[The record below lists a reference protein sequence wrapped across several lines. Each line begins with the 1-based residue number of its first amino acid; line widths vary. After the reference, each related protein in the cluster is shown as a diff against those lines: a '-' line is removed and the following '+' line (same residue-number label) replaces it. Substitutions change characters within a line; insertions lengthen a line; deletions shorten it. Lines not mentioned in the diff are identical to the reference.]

1 MHRNFHVPAGT
12 SARIAVDLRVEDLG
26 AADYTL
32 SGAVYDEQHRSVPM
46 AVQEAGESED
56 GLPAVVVPQ
65 MPVGLWQYELR
76 AGGRPLLHGHLH
88 VLPSP
93 LCGEEGR
100 CNWVV
105 SADPAAEVARISV
118 DWQPEPIDYGR
129 VGELADAAVMERL
142 YDDRPTPVAEKE
154 WSDSVLGFEYVN
166 MAVQLDGRAYAAGI
180 HATLPNLYADLA
192 DTPLYVQLER
202 PNAGL
207 QTIVSQQAVLLGDAS
222 ACPEGVTLRKGWTY
236 WTLPGD
242 ARLRAG
248 ETYVLRVFYYNP
260 QGDKVYMHFKLNRAQ
275 GESVAAEVYALCS
288 APVYPAANT
297 LLEEA
302 CARAEAD
309 AAAALAAAERAEEAL
324 GLCEAGSTGLAAA
337 IYEEV
342 QAESATPAGTA
353 NATCQYIELDA
364 QHVPQGRLQSIS
376 LRSRNGGNPAVGSYM
391 AVWELG
397 ADGVS
402 WSYLGSSTNN
412 PAQTMNTIKTWEF
425 ADGIVLSGRK
435 LRILAQPDPT
445 GEWEPGPQLGVRT
458 STPQA
463 GDATKVYNNGTA
475 YAFLPELSIAVQQQV
490 ARFAPAAHVDDAVA
504 HISADE
510 RSSWD
515 STATNLTGHTGNTTI
530 HITAN
535 ERAKWN
541 NITNTSI
548 TEKQRAYLAELSSC
562 TALNGKTGYLLVDY
576 DLTEHT
582 DNTTVH
588 FSAEEHKWLNAVRSG
603 SQELVVPVLKVNG
616 TQGKPLMVLR
626 GNVTNVTVTG
636 SQLSFN
642 VPRLTMM
649 SDCPALYSSSSDTG
663 ETHVWFAV
671 APDAVSLAPLGLTEP
686 GVYAGDSSLPLFLRG
701 SELRWNGAAL
711 DVAALEQLAARK
723 DELLALLNAGQAQ
736 VDGSGESG

>member
-26 AADYTL
+26 AGDYTL

-46 AVQEAGESED
+46 AVQEAED

-105 SADPAAEVARISV
+105 SADPAAEVARLTV
-118 DWQPEPIDYGR
+118 GWQPEPIDYGR
-129 VGELADAAVMERL
+129 VGELADAAVMDRL
-142 YDDRPTPVAEKE
+142 YDESPAPVADAAWRE
-154 WSDSVLGFEYVN
+154 SNLGFEYVN

-180 HATLPNLYADLA
+180 HATLPNLYADLV

-222 ACPEGVTLRKGWTY
+222 ACPEGVTLREGWTY

-260 QGDKVYMHFKLNRAQ
+260 QGDKVYVHFKLNRAQ

-364 QHVPQGRLQSIS
+364 QHVPQGMLQSVS
-376 LRSRNGGNPAVGSYM
+376 LRCRSGNNPSTFSYL

-397 ADGVS
+397 EDGET
-402 WSYLGSSTNN
+402 WSYLGSSTNA
-412 PAQTMNTIKTWEF
+412 PGQAANTTKVWEF
-425 ADGIVLSGRK
+425 AEGGVSLAGRK
-435 LRILAQPDPT
+435 LRILAQAERS
-445 GEWEPGPQLGVRT
+445 GVWEAARQLGVRT
-458 STPQA
+458 GTPQA
-463 GDATKVYNNGTA
+463 GDATKVYYNGTGYA
-475 YAFLPELSIAVQQQV
+475 YLPELSIAVRQQV
-490 ARFAPAAHVDDAVA
+490 PKFAAKGDFEEHANDGDI
-504 HISADE
+504 HISILD
-510 RSSWD
+510 RDYW
-515 STATNLTGHTGNTTI
+515 NGNGI
-530 HITAN
+530 
-535 ERAKWN
+535 
-541 NITNTSI
+541 S
-548 TEKQRAYLAELSSC
+548 LSS
-562 TALNGKTGYLLVDY
+562 
-576 DLTEHT
+576 HT
-582 DNTTVH
+582 SDGSIHV
-588 FSAEEHKWLNAVRSG
+588 SASDRERWD
-603 SQELVVPVLKVNG
+603 Q
-616 TQGKPLMVLR
+616 
-626 GNVTNVTVTG
+626 GNVTTEEKNYLAQLVNNTAPPSSTGILVTDNDLLDLAVRKLVIQGTGGSAKLTVRGNETNVSVTG

-642 VPRLTMM
+642 VPLLTVM
-649 SDCPALYSSSSDTG
+649 SDVPVLYRYDMASGSS
-663 ETHVWFAV
+663 EVWLAG
-671 APDAVSLAPLGLTEP
+671 APDAERLAPMGIAE
-686 GVYAGDSSLPLFLRG
+686 AGMHVGAPSLPLCLRG
-701 SELRWNGAAL
+701 SELRINGTVI
-711 DVAALEQLAARK
+711 DVAGLAELLARK
-723 DELLALLNAGQAQ
+723 DELLALLNTGQAQ
-736 VDGSGESG
+736 VDDSGEPG